1 MVDDSIKEL
10 IQEVRTNP
18 GVLIDSYREHRSW
31 LEGVLTQ
38 MHLNL
43 STLIN
48 LKGQTEYMEGDFDHL
63 VEALRVWEHP
73 NFSLRRLIEY
83 PTSAHLEQ
91 AIDGIRTMILFLDL

>member
-18 GVLIDSYREHRSW
+18 GVLIESYREHRSW

-48 LKGQTEYMEGDFDHL
+48 LKGQTEYMEGDF
-63 VEALRVWEHP
+63 
-73 NFSLRRLIEY
+73 
-83 PTSAHLEQ
+83 
-91 AIDGIRTMILFLDL
+91 